1 MYEASSCTC
10 IDAIDVSLHIHV
22 CMNILKSLLI
32 YEGKTNAQVIHC
44 DSITAIV

>member
-1 MYEASSCTC
+1 MYEASTCTC
-10 IDAIDVSLHIHV
+10 IDVIDVSLHI
-22 CMNILKSLLI
+22 CMNILKSLLK